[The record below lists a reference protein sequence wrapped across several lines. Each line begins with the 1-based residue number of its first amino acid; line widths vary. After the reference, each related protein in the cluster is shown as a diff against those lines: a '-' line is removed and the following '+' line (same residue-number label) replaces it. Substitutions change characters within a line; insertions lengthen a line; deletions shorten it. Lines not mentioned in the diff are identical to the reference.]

1 MDYIIPPKEEI
12 IDGRFYGKHFQI
24 RFDCDDS
31 NYYIKDLGHGFGT
44 FIKITNWTEIKNKFL
59 INIGENYIAFTLG
72 LEEDGNET
80 KESNNN
86 NINNINN
93 INNNNISN
101 TSNLLNIKVFY
112 GLPNHDILTFSPEKS
127 PFHIGRSEECE
138 IVLNDNML
146 SRIHCSIEFKNNV
159 WFINDGYENGGE
171 IIKSTNG
178 TWMYPDFDIK
188 IEDKMVFKSNR
199 NLFFCSFEEN

>member
-1 MDYIIPPKEEI
+1 
-12 IDGRFYGKHFQI
+12 
-24 RFDCDDS
+24 
-31 NYYIKDLGHGFGT
+31 LGHGFGT

-59 INIGENYIAFTLG
+59 INIGENYIVFTLG
-72 LEEDGNET
+72 LEDEGNET

-86 NINNINN
+86 IHNMNNIN
-93 INNNNISN
+93 
-101 TSNLLNIKVFY
+101 TKNLLNIKVFY

-171 IIKSTNG
+171 IIQSTNG
-178 TWMYPDFDIK
+178 TWMYPDFDIP

>member
-1 MDYIIPPKEEI
+1 
-12 IDGRFYGKHFQI
+12 
-24 RFDCDDS
+24 
-31 NYYIKDLGHGFGT
+31 
-44 FIKITNWTEIKNKFL
+44 
-59 INIGENYIAFTLG
+59 
-72 LEEDGNET
+72 
-80 KESNNN
+80 
-86 NINNINN
+86 
-93 INNNNISN
+93 
-101 TSNLLNIKVFY
+101 
-112 GLPNHDILTFSPEKS
+112 
-127 PFHIGRSEECE
+127 
-138 IVLNDNML
+138 ML